1 MRFIK
6 YSVLLIT
13 LLFSSLSLAV
23 DRHPADLATAEED
36 ARFWDLLSEL
46 RCVVCQNQSLADS
59 NASLAQDLR
68 DEVKELFVSGKNDDE
83 IKAFL
88 VKRYGDFVLYR
99 PPLEKK
105 TYTLWIGPYVLLI
118 AALLILMYFLRRHG
132 RETRTSGQRLSE
144 DEQKRLDELLADNEK
159 S

>member
-6 YSVLLIT
+6 HWILFIALFYSAMAA
-13 LLFSSLSLAV
+13 AV
-23 DRHPADLATAEED
+23 DKNPTDLGTAEAD
-36 ARFWDLLSEL
+36 ARFWDLLAEL

-68 DEVKELFVSGKNDDE
+68 DEVKELFVSGKSDEE

-99 PPLEKK
+99 PAMEEK
-105 TYTLWIGPYVLLI
+105 TYPLWIGPYVLLI
-118 AALLILMYFLRRHG
+118 LALLALMYFLRRHG
-132 RETRTSGQRLSE
+132 QETRTSGSRLSE
-144 DEQKRLDELLADNEK
+144 DEQKRLDALLADDDK
-159 S
+159 K